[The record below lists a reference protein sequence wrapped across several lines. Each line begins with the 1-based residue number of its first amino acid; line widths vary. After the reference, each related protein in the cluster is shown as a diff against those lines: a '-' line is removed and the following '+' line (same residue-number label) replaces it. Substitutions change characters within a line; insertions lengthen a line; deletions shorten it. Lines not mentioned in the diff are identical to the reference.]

1 MSVSRRDVLKGIAA
15 LPVAGAAGEV
25 LAEAAPRQPQLPEPV
40 RVEGPGPGPTAK
52 ATEDLYRAEFAGT
65 YGDGEQHGYAFHCVN
80 CQGNCAWEVWTD
92 ASGKVTRE
100 NQSASYP
107 QLAPDLPDANPRGCN
122 KGVQHS
128 QIMYEKDRLLY
139 PMRRAGKRGEGKWTR
154 ISWDEAVTEVATHLY
169 ETMLS
174 KGPGGNYVHMG
185 SGMLSEARAAS
196 VKRLGSLLGA
206 VRPYIASYVG
216 DNFPGPGLVYGEG
229 NLGVTYDFFYKTE
242 VAVFWGCNPN
252 TSRIPDAH
260 YLWEGKYNG
269 AKVIVITPEFNSTA
283 VHADLW
289 VPVKPGYDGHLALS
303 IMNRIVARKLYDPAF
318 LKTFT
323 DLPFLVRADTKELV
337 RLHDVD
343 LTDRRFDAGSAKRF
357 AADEARHHEVF
368 LAWDLK
374 QNRATALPGCEG
386 STVDTLRLEDI
397 DWKLDPALAGSFK
410 LKLKEHGGAP
420 KEVTVVPAMALLEQE
435 LRKFAPEATRK
446 LTGVHPSIVETLAT
460 DLMKSKTAVLTLGF
474 AIGKHFNGLLSQ
486 RAIASLGA
494 LMGKLGPR
502 GGFNTENEWSITGLG
517 GLSGFDGRYNHRFA
531 SGFVSEF
538 MMGDGFA
545 SPEAAFQDEDFR
557 RATGKGEKEY
567 VAEVAA
573 TIAKSEGD
581 AGYRQGKPWWKETD
595 TFLLFADAR
604 FRRNKGRYR
613 DAFLEKAKF
622 IAYGDFR
629 MSDFASYA
637 DVLLPCSS
645 HYEVWDLR
653 TNPGYHRYANV
664 AVPPANLKKLGE
676 AKSEWEISTL
686 IAEKLQ
692 AIATARYAA
701 TKDERFIK
709 IPDRTHTQ
717 GGVRD
722 LDRVVEEFTLGGKL
736 RSDRDA
742 VEFALEH
749 VDQFKPNDPKT
760 MVARGG
766 YLQLNEKAGKSSPLY
781 PDRPYST
788 FENNL
793 YLTQRFETA
802 SGRLTFYVDHPLWIA
817 QGANV
822 PTAKEPLA
830 SRKFP
835 FLLMT
840 PHARWSI
847 HSTYKTSP
855 TLLRLQRGRPAVM
868 LNPAIAEK
876 RGIHDGE
883 LVRVFNDLGE
893 ATMVAKVA
901 ASCPRDALVLEHG
914 WEPFCYPGKKGH
926 NALVG
931 SMLNQLEVSDGWGH
945 LRFGTAWDGNQHAYD
960 GTVDVA
966 KLAPGKEA

>member
-1 MSVSRRDVLKGIAA
+1 MSVTRRSVLKGIAA
-15 LPVAGAAGEV
+15 LPVAGAASDA
-25 LAEAAPRQPQLPEPV
+25 LAAPALPEPV
-40 RVEGPGPGPTAK
+40 RVEGPGPGPSAR

-65 YGDGEQHGYAFHCVN
+65 YGDGEQHGYAYHCVN

-92 ASGKVTRE
+92 ADGKVTRE

-107 QLAPDLPDANPRGCN
+107 QIAPDVPDANPRGCN

-128 QIMYEKDRLLY
+128 QIMYEKDRLLH

-154 ISWDEAVTEVATHLY
+154 ISWDEAITEVATNLY

-174 KGPGGNYVHMG
+174 KGPSGNYVHMG

-196 VKRLGSLLGA
+196 VKRLGTLLGA

-216 DNFPGPGLVYGEG
+216 DNFPGSGLVYGEG
-229 NLGVTYDFFYKTE
+229 NLGVTYDFFYKAE

-269 AKVIVITPEFNSTA
+269 AKIILITPEYNATA

-289 VPVKPGYDGHLALS
+289 VPVKPGYDGQLALS
-303 IMNRIVARKLYDPAF
+303 IMNRIVARKLYKPAF

-323 DLPFLVRADTKELV
+323 DLPLLVRTDTKELV

-343 LTDRRFDAGSAKRF
+343 LSDKRFDAASAERF
-357 AADEARHHEVF
+357 ASDHEKHHEVF
-368 LAWDLK
+368 LAWDARK
-374 QNRATALPGCEG
+374 NRATALPGCEG

-397 DWKLDPALAGSFK
+397 DWKIDPALTGTYK
-410 LKLKEHGGAP
+410 LKLKGHG
-420 KEVTVVPAMALLEQE
+420 EVTVVPAFTLLQQE
-435 LRKFAPEATRK
+435 LAKYAPEKTQP
-446 LTGVHPSIVETLAT
+446 LTGVHPSVVETLAT
-460 DLMKSKTAVLTLGF
+460 DLTRSKTAVLTLGF

-494 LMGKLGPR
+494 LIGKLGPE

-531 SGFVSEF
+531 SGFISEF

-545 SPEAAFQDEDFR
+545 SPETAFQDEDFR
-557 RATGKGEKEY
+557 RATGKGEAEY
-567 VAEVAA
+567 VKEVRAVV
-573 TIAKSEGD
+573 AKGEGD
-581 AGYRQGKPWWKETD
+581 AGYKNGKPWWKDTD

-604 FRRNKGRYR
+604 FRRNKGRYK
-613 DAFLEKAKF
+613 DAFLEKARF

-629 MSDFASYA
+629 MSDFAAYA
-637 DVLLPCSS
+637 DVLLPCAS

-653 TNPGYHRYANV
+653 TNPGYHRFANV
-664 AVPPANLKKLGE
+664 AVPPANLKKVGE

-692 AIATARYAA
+692 AIALARYEK
-701 TKDERFIK
+701 TKDERHLR
-709 IPDRTHTQ
+709 IPDATHSKS
-717 GGVRD
+717 GFRE
-722 LDRVVEEFTLGGKL
+722 LDKVVEEFTAGGKL

-749 VDQFKPNDPKT
+749 VDQFKPNDAKSL
-760 MVARGG
+760 VARGG
-766 YLQLNEKAGKSSPLY
+766 FLVLNDKAGKSSPLY
-781 PDRPYST
+781 PDKPYST

-793 YLTQRFETA
+793 FLRQRFETV

-822 PTAKEPLA
+822 PTATLPLA
-830 SRKFP
+830 SKKFP
-835 FLLMT
+835 LLLMT
-840 PHARWSI
+840 PHARGSI

-868 LNPAIAEK
+868 LNPAVAEK
-876 RGIHDGE
+876 RGIADGE
-883 LVRVFNDLGE
+883 LVRVWNDLGE

-901 ASCPRDALVLEHG
+901 ASCPKDALLLEHG

-931 SMLNQLEVSDGWGH
+931 SMLNALEVSDGWGH
-945 LRFGTAWDGNQHAYD
+945 LKFGTAWDGNQHAYD

-966 KLAPGKEA
+966 KLTPVAAKEG